1 MVNSNQRIDTFIAT
15 LSSGKTL
22 TSSRVSPENAIMFQR
37 DDIAAFISRPI
48 VSRVHS
54 THYLFFRC
62 STHFNVYYYFM
73 QINVLPR
80 TYTCVHVCA
89 ILKKPEVGVR
99 SSGTT
104 YRWMVVNCHV
114 DAGN

>member
-1 MVNSNQRIDTFIAT
+1 MVNSNQHIDTFIAT

-37 DDIAAFISRPI
+37 DNMAVFISRPI

-54 THYLFFRC
+54 TQFFLFFRC

-73 QINVLPR
+73 QTNVLPG
-80 TYTCVHVCA
+80 TYACVHVCA
-89 ILKKPEVGVR
+89 ILKKPGVGVR
-99 SSGTT
+99 SSVTT
-104 YRWMVVNCHV
+104 YRL
-114 DAGN
+114 